1 MRISLLAS
9 GSRGNALLL
18 SSGRTRILVDA
29 GLSAREVCRRL
40 ESIGVAP
47 ESIDALLITH
57 EHSDHVRGL
66 GPLARRLRLP
76 VYIHTDVVGILKDV
90 GVPAEVREFDESLEL
105 LIGDLAVRPF
115 PITHD
120 ARCPVGFVV
129 DSPQGKLGIATDLG
143 IATRLVAERLRGCR
157 ALVLE
162 SNHDEDLLR
171 DGPYPWQLK
180 QRVRSKHGHLSNMDS
195 GQLLK
200 TLLWEGLDAVLLAH
214 LSETNNRP
222 ELTRC
227 VAAEI
232 LSDQNMCAPR
242 LLVGSQGVPVE
253 WLETSG
259 E

>member
-1 MRISLLAS
+1 MRVSLLAS
-9 GSRGNALLL
+9 GSRGNVLLL

-40 ESIGVAP
+40 ENIGVAP

-57 EHSDHVRGL
+57 EHSDHIRGL
-66 GPLARRLRLP
+66 GPLARRLKLP

-90 GVPAEVREFDESLEL
+90 GVPSQVREFDESFEL
-105 LIGDLAVRPF
+105 VIGDLAVRPF

-129 DSPQGKLGIATDLG
+129 DSPRGKLGVATDLG

-171 DGPYPWQLK
+171 DGPYPWKLK

-195 GQLLK
+195 AHLLK
-200 TLLWEGLDAVLLAH
+200 SLLWEGLDAVLLAH
-214 LSETNNRP
+214 LSETNNCPDLARS
-222 ELTRC
+222 

-232 LSDQNMCAPR
+232 LAGQNMCAPR
-242 LLVGSQGVPVE
+242 LLVGSQGGPVE
-253 WLETSG
+253 WGET
-259 E
+259 